1 MSQSVPDHKI
11 SVLILARNESLHI
24 RRCIESARLLTPHV
38 HVVDSDSTD
47 GTADIARAMGAQVF
61 TANFDRF
68 SDKLNWALSQI
79 DYPTPWVMRL
89 DADEVLTPSLLSGL
103 PELLA
108 NVGSDISGIH
118 LRRQL
123 WFMGQW
129 IRHGGMF
136 PTYSLRVWRKGHM
149 RCEVRDLD
157 EHMILTSGRSIQSKL
172 DLIDNPLYDLDV
184 WINKHNRYA
193 SLEAKTEVTFST
205 GADLAEGLKPKLMGS
220 WAERHRWLKQNAFY
234 RLPLFVRPWLY
245 FLYRYVLL
253 LGFLDGKA
261 GFLFHFMHGL
271 WYRMLVDGKVL
282 EMNTSKQG
290 RHKKDSP

>member
-1 MSQSVPDHKI
+1 M
-11 SVLILARNESLHI
+11 LILARNEGLHI
-24 RRCIESARLLTPHV
+24 RRCVESAKLLTPHI

-47 GTADIARAMGAQVF
+47 GTADVARSMGAHVF
-61 TANFDRF
+61 TANFERF
-68 SDKLNWALSQI
+68 SDKLNWALTQI
-79 DYPTPWVMRL
+79 DYPTPWIMRL
-89 DADEVLTPSLLSGL
+89 DADEILTPSLLSGL

-108 NVGSDISGIH
+108 QADPDVSGIY

-136 PTYSLRVWRKGHM
+136 PTYSLRVWRKGQM

-157 EHMILTSGRSIQSKL
+157 EHMILTSGHATQSKL
-172 DLIDNPLYDLDV
+172 DLIDNPLHDLSV

-193 SLEAKTEVTFST
+193 SLEAKTEVEFSVESNSV
-205 GADLAEGLKPKLMGS
+205 EGLTPKLMGT
-220 WAERHRWLKQNAFY
+220 WAERHRWLKQKAFY
-234 RLPLFVRPWLY
+234 RLPIFIRPWLY
-245 FLYRYVLL
+245 FFYRYIFL

-271 WYRMLVDGKVL
+271 WYRMLVDGKVM
-282 EMNTSKQG
+282 EMKLTP
-290 RHKKDSP
+290 KDRTERDSR